1 MVFLMM
7 ILKGNASLLI
17 ANMKNTLYIFLLI
30 FLVSCT
36 SNTIF
41 KKPDDL
47 IPKDSMS
54 LLVQEMSIATSA
66 KYMNNKNLEK
76 RVNYM
81 PLVYD
86 RFGIDSV
93 RFQTSNLYYMSKI
106 DVYQEIFTNAK
117 NNLEKQKSVFDE
129 IKKRTDSLRADS
141 IKKIK
146 DFKTNKIPKDSLKT
160 RKKLIQE
167 DSLKPTL

>member
-1 MVFLMM
+1 MM
-7 ILKGNASLLI
+7 KLKENELLLI
-17 ANMKNTLYIFLLI
+17 VNMKNTFYIFLLI

-41 KKPDDL
+41 EKPDDL
-47 IPKDSMS
+47 IPKDTMS

-66 KYMNNKNLEK
+66 KYINNKNLEK
-76 RVNYM
+76 RINYM

-86 RFGIDSV
+86 RFKIDSV

-106 DVYQEIFTNAK
+106 DVYQEILTDAK
-117 NNLEKQKSVFDE
+117 ESLEKQKSFFDE

-141 IKKIK
+141 LRKIK
-146 DFKTNKIPKDSLKT
+146 DLANKELSIDSLKLKT
-160 RKKLIQE
+160 ILQAS
-167 DSLKPTL
+167 DSLIPNP

>member
-7 ILKGNASLLI
+7 KLKENASLLI
-17 ANMKNTLYIFLLI
+17 ANMKNIFYIFLLI
-30 FLVSCT
+30 LLGSCT

-41 KKPDDL
+41 EKPENL
-47 IPKDSMS
+47 IPKDTMS

-66 KYMNNKNLEK
+66 KYINNKNFEK
-76 RVNYM
+76 RINYM
-81 PLVYD
+81 PLVYE

-93 RFQTSNLYYMSKI
+93 RFQTSNMYYMSKI
-106 DVYQEIFTNAK
+106 DVYQEILTNAK
-117 NNLEKQKSVFDE
+117 ESLEKQKSFYDA

-146 DFKTNKIPKDSLKT
+146 DFEKIKFSKDSLKE
-160 RKKLIQE
+160 KLPV
-167 DSLKPTL
+167 KN

>member
-1 MVFLMM
+1 MI
-7 ILKGNASLLI
+7 ILKENELLLI
-17 ANMKNTLYIFLLI
+17 DNMKNSLYIFLLI

-41 KKPDDL
+41 EKPDDL
-47 IPKDSMS
+47 IPKDTMS

-106 DVYQEIFTNAK
+106 DLYQEIFTNAK

-160 RKKLIQE
+160 RKKLTQE
-167 DSLKPTL
+167 DSLKLTL

>member
-1 MVFLMM
+1 M

-66 KYMNNKNLEK
+66 KYINNKNLEK

-81 PLVYD
+81 PLIYE
-86 RFGIDSV
+86 RFGIDSA

-106 DVYQEIFTNAK
+106 DLYQEIFANAK
-117 NNLEKQKSVFDE
+117 TNLEKQKSVFDE

-141 IKKIK
+141 IEKVKSFESKKILRDTIK
-146 DFKTNKIPKDSLKT
+146 KNKN
-160 RKKLIQE
+160 
-167 DSLKPTL
+167 

>member
-1 MVFLMM
+1 MKLRE
-7 ILKGNASLLI
+7 NESLLI
-17 ANMKNTLYIFLLI
+17 VNMKNILYIFLLI
-30 FLVSCT
+30 LLVSCT

-41 KKPDDL
+41 EKPDDL
-47 IPKDSMS
+47 IPKDTMS

-66 KYMNNKNLEK
+66 KYINNKNLEK

-81 PLVYD
+81 PLVYE

-106 DVYQEIFTNAK
+106 DDYQEIFANAK
-117 NNLEKQKSVFDE
+117 TNLENQKSVFDK

-141 IKKIK
+141 IQKVKDFDSKKIEE
-146 DFKTNKIPKDSLKT
+146 DTI
-160 RKKLIQE
+160 KKK
-167 DSLKPTL
+167 SS

>member
-7 ILKGNASLLI
+7 ILKENASLLI
-17 ANMKNTLYIFLLI
+17 ANMKNIFYIFLLI
-30 FLVSCT
+30 LLGSCT

-41 KKPDDL
+41 EKPENL
-47 IPKDSMS
+47 IPKDTMS

-66 KYMNNKNLEK
+66 KYINNKNFEK
-76 RVNYM
+76 RINYM
-81 PLVYD
+81 PLVYE

-93 RFQTSNLYYMSKI
+93 RFQTSNMYYMSKI
-106 DVYQEIFTNAK
+106 DVYQEILTDAK
-117 NNLEKQKSVFDE
+117 ENLEKQKSFYDA

-146 DFKTNKIPKDSLKT
+146 DFEKIKFSKDSLKE
-160 RKKLIQE
+160 KLPV
-167 DSLKPTL
+167 KN

>member
-7 ILKGNASLLI
+7 KLKENASLLI
-17 ANMKNTLYIFLLI
+17 ANMKNIFYIFLLI
-30 FLVSCT
+30 LLGSCT

-41 KKPDDL
+41 EKPENL
-47 IPKDSMS
+47 IPKDTMS

-66 KYMNNKNLEK
+66 KYINNKNFEK
-76 RVNYM
+76 RINYM
-81 PLVYD
+81 PLVYE

-93 RFQTSNLYYMSKI
+93 RFQTSNMYYMSKI
-106 DVYQEIFTNAK
+106 DVYQEILTDAK
-117 NNLEKQKSVFDE
+117 ENLEKQKSFYDA

-146 DFKTNKIPKDSLKT
+146 DFEKIKFSKDSLKE
-160 RKKLIQE
+160 KLPV
-167 DSLKPTL
+167 KN

>member
-1 MVFLMM
+1 
-7 ILKGNASLLI
+7 
-17 ANMKNTLYIFLLI
+17 MKNTFYILLLI

-41 KKPDDL
+41 EKPDNL
-47 IPKDSMS
+47 IPKDTMS

-66 KYMNNKNLEK
+66 KYINNKNFEK
-76 RVNYM
+76 KIDYM

-86 RFGIDSV
+86 RFGIDSA

-106 DVYQEIFTNAK
+106 DVYQEILTDAK
-117 NNLEKQKSVFDE
+117 ENLEQQKAVFDG

-141 IKKIK
+141 LGKLKDLASKKLSI
-146 DFKTNKIPKDSLKT
+146 DSLKVKT
-160 RKKLIQE
+160 ILQE
-167 DSLKPTL
+167 SDSLMPNP